1 MKNYDSK
8 NCKITDGF
16 FAKRMQINAENSIP
30 SVYLRFEETGRF
42 KALKCKNEPPT
53 SHIFWD
59 SDVAKWLESAAYM
72 LARKED
78 KQIRSWFNQAVEDML
93 ANQLENGYF
102 NSHFQVYEPD
112 QIFKKRSDHE
122 LYCAG
127 HIFEAAFAA
136 SAYLQDD
143 RLLGFSEKYVDY
155 IYQRFVANKDTDFI
169 CPGHEE
175 IELALC
181 KLYQLTGKEKYKLL
195 AEFFLDNRGEK
206 ADLDS
211 MMPIDAPYSQNHLP
225 VRQQTKAVG
234 HSVRALYLYTGMAEM
249 AKIANDEGLKTACET
264 LFNDIV
270 AHKMYITGATGSVY
284 QGERFSCDYD
294 LPNDRAYA
302 ETCAS
307 IALCFFS
314 HSMLKLTG
322 EAKYGHAFERALYN
336 GVLSG
341 VSLDGECFFY
351 VNPLEVSN
359 ALLRFNEA
367 EKDWYRD
374 HLPLNQRVKVFDCSC
389 CPPNITRFI
398 EQLPQYIWYADEE
411 NATITLSQHIS
422 SSLQSPIADVSLQ
435 SGFPTNGKLSLIVQ
449 SHGKAI
455 TLRVRKPEW
464 CEKTFDNEK
473 DGYLI
478 YTGTFDNQTIEID
491 FPVTLKKVY
500 ANPMVSA
507 NVGKAALMYGPL
519 VLCAEGVDNP
529 FPVRAAILGS
539 IKDAEISLAED
550 SRYAIN
556 VTLPV
561 SVYETQTE
569 LYSYEAPKKSQKT
582 LRLIPYFAWA
592 NRGAT
597 DMQVYFVNED

>member
-16 FAKRMQINAENSIP
+16 FAKRMQLNVESTIP
-30 SVYLRFEETGRF
+30 NVYKRFEETGRF
-42 KALKCKNEPPT
+42 KALKCKNEEPKA
-53 SHIFWD
+53 HIFWD
-59 SDVAKWLESAAYM
+59 SDIAKWLEAAAYM
-72 LARKED
+72 LSENENE
-78 KQIRSWFNQAVEDML
+78 QIKKWYDDAIVDILSNQK
-93 ANQLENGYF
+93 ENGYF
-102 NSHFQVYEPD
+102 NSYFQVYESD
-112 QIFKKRSDHE
+112 QIFTRRSDHE

-127 HIFEAAFAA
+127 HLFEAAVAA
-136 SAYLQDD
+136 SEYYNDD
-143 RLLGFSEKYVDY
+143 RLLAFSEKYVDY
-155 IYQRFVANKDTDFI
+155 ILERFVEKKDTAFV

-181 KLYQLTGKEKYKLL
+181 RLYERTKKEKYKTL
-195 AEFFLDNRGEK
+195 AKFFLDNRGEEK
-206 ADLDS
+206 DKNDDLDHATYAQS
-211 MMPIDAPYSQNHLP
+211 HLP
-225 VRQQTKAVG
+225 VRKQNQAVG

-249 AKIANDEGLKTACET
+249 ARIDNDAALKSACEA
-264 LFNDIV
+264 LFDDV
-270 AHKMYITGATGSVY
+270 VSHKMYITGATGSSY
-284 QGERFSCDYD
+284 PGERFSIAYD

-302 ETCAS
+302 ETCAA
-307 IALCFFS
+307 IALVFFS
-314 HSMLKLTG
+314 HAMLKLTG
-322 EAKYGHAFERALYN
+322 EAKYGDALERALYN

-341 VSLDGECFFY
+341 VSLDGSAFFY
-351 VNPLEVSN
+351 VNPLEVD
-359 ALLRFNEA
+359 AERIRFNETQLHWHH
-367 EKDWYRD
+367 DN
-374 HLPLNQRVKVFDCSC
+374 LPLIERVKVFDCSC
-389 CPPNITRFI
+389 CPPNVARIMQ
-398 EQLPQYIWYADEE
+398 QLPSYVWYADEE
-411 NATITLSQHIS
+411 NNALTLSQYFS
-422 SSLQSPIADVSLQ
+422 SNLESPIANVTLTSNMPVD
-435 SGFPTNGKLSLIVQ
+435 GKLYLKIS
-449 SHGKAI
+449 SYGKNI
-455 TLRVRKPEW
+455 TLRVRKPTW
-464 CEKTFDNEK
+464 CEKRFDNEK

-478 YTGTFDNQTIEID
+478 YQGIFQDDVLKID

-539 IKDAEISLAED
+539 IKEAEISLAED

-592 NRGAT
+592 NRGTT